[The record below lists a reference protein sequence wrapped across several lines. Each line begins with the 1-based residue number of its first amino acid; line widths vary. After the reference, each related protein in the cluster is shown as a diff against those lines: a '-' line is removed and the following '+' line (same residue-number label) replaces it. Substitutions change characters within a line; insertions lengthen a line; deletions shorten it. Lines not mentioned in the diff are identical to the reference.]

1 MEQLLKKLGKGK
13 ADPASRQQAQTV
25 RSSVKGFAK
34 QRTVSSCVKHAEAAL
49 DEARH
54 WFSRNPAT
62 VCASPTR
69 MLEGNLMKPIDPTQ
83 LRGLSAAILSD
94 VMDSL
99 GLTRRAMK
107 PFVRPLDDELVLVGR
122 ARTGLYMSAFS
133 LRDGENPYEVEIA
146 LVDDLKPGDVVV
158 LACNGPTDRIAPW
171 GELLSTASV
180 ARKAAGCVTDGLVRD
195 VKQIRAM
202 KFPVFHGGIGPL
214 DTKGRARMVD
224 RDVRVECGGVSIDP
238 GDIVFGDVDG
248 VVVIPHSHEALVIE
262 KASEKVTGENN
273 TRDALRKGE
282 PLAAVFKRLGIL

>member
-1 MEQLLKKLGKGK
+1 M
-13 ADPASRQQAQTV
+13 
-25 RSSVKGFAK
+25 
-34 QRTVSSCVKHAEAAL
+34 
-49 DEARH
+49 
-54 WFSRNPAT
+54 N
-62 VCASPTR
+62 
-69 MLEGNLMKPIDPTQ
+69 PIDPTQ

-202 KFPVFHGGIGPL
+202 EFPVFHGGIGPL

-248 VVVIPHSHEALVIE
+248 VVVIPRSHEALVIE
-262 KASEKVTGENN
+262 KASEKVTGENH